1 MFGQSSS
8 ASEWSGNVMRAS
20 LAPSLHYLLQVWQ
33 LTRCL
38 KCWGGG
44 VGSDFWLGCHWRLIR
59 KSDPFVIRFF
69 SLPPTGWSVEK
80 KGSLLLHFG
89 KQIIFAKSFSFINA
103 PVEFPP
109 PPQRVGSLEQ
119 VIIDAITGLFIV
131 SLACIILLSEEYDYS
146 PICLLLAFKPHLAVK
161 ATAMQDIY
169 CLIKK
174 RKGRVRVKLYCH
186 KSLANNNIIVWHAAC
201 QEKKSLIS
209 Q

>member
-1 MFGQSSS
+1 M
-8 ASEWSGNVMRAS
+8 
-20 LAPSLHYLLQVWQ
+20 L
-33 LTRCL
+33 
-38 KCWGGG
+38 GG
-44 VGSDFWLGCHWRLIR
+44 GSDFWLGCHWRLIP
-59 KSDPFVIRFF
+59 KSDPFVIPFF
-69 SLPPTGWSVEK
+69 TTSNRMVSRK

-89 KQIIFAKSFSFINA
+89 KQIIFVKSFSFINA
-103 PVEFPP
+103 PVQFLPP
-109 PPQRVGSLEQ
+109 PEGFGSLEQ
-119 VIIDAITGLFIV
+119 VIIDDVTGLLIV

-201 QEKKSLIS
+201 QKKKPHITVKRSDLWRACVRGRLRARVCKRLN
-209 Q
+209 